1 MGMYKRLPD
10 GFFGHMGFGRTIF
23 ALVYGSTVG
32 AAFVMLTRGRSA
44 AGSSGLRRVGLL
56 GLMCATPAILM
67 DAWTVIGIVRA
78 YGAVVAWNIVIVDL
92 ASYVALGVVCVAATL
107 GLRARLAVPAEGR

>member
-1 MGMYKRLPD
+1 
-10 GFFGHMGFGRTIF
+10 
-23 ALVYGSTVG
+23 
-32 AAFVMLTRGRSA
+32 
-44 AGSSGLRRVGLL
+44 
-56 GLMCATPAILM
+56 M
-67 DAWTVIGIVRA
+67 DAWTVIGIARA